1 MTEGTIH
8 QWKVKEGKHDNNNNV
23 AEDIFIDVTH
33 THDTG
38 ESFSAGD
45 ILLELETDKAQIDV
59 DAPEDGILAKI
70 IVSNRQDETTTLY

>member
-1 MTEGTIH
+1 MITLTRF
-8 QWKVKEGKHDNNNNV
+8 
-23 AEDIFIDVTH
+23 AEDIFINV

-70 IVSNRQDETTTLY
+70 IVSNHLQETTTLY